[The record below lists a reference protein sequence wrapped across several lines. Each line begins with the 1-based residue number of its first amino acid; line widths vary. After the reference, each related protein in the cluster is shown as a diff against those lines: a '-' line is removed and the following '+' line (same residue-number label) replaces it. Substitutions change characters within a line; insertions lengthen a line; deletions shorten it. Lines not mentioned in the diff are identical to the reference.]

1 MPQIAL
7 VKSSREIVI
16 FEENDVAEEI
26 LIAEEAYWP
35 VWMPTG
41 AGLSLSLVNSNSGTS
56 TVEMFD
62 TDGNYSK
69 NLFQTSTDVQPVIA
83 PEVPHFCL
91 PAPTGDF
98 LATIAPGKAGLTLYV
113 TEING
118 LVIGDPILSGAPL
131 FVSWSPDGDRLA
143 VHSGLNLSVLELR
156 DGRASIPVSADARGF
171 RVAAWT
177 PKGELIFA
185 EPLDSQ
191 AESVAIRMW
200 DQENSKAETLYEI
213 EGGVAFSFRPGT
225 GELNF
230 ARTRDPE
237 TGVFDSIWSLNLE
250 KGESEPKQWVNGPV
264 SSFFWSPNGEKL
276 AVIRPAPSGSAR
288 YAVSVVDS
296 NGTFL
301 GATEPFTPSTEMQT
315 MFAFFDQY
323 ELSHRLWS
331 PDSGNLLVSGRLHP
345 EGPAPAFF
353 GTPEDSIFSW
363 PPKKFSPFERIA
375 AGRFACYA

>member
-1 MPQIAL
+1 MSQVAL
-7 VKSSREIVI
+7 VKPSREVVI
-16 FEENDVAEEI
+16 FEENDVADET
-26 LIAEEAYWP
+26 LVAKEAFWP
-35 VWMPTG
+35 VWMPAG
-41 AGLSLSLVNSNSGTS
+41 AGLSLSLVNSSAGTS

-62 TDGNYSK
+62 TNGNYLK

-118 LVIGDPILSGAPL
+118 LVIGDPILNGAPL
-131 FVSWSPDGDRLA
+131 FISWSPDGDRLA
-143 VHSGLNLSVLELR
+143 VHSGLNLSVLELQG
-156 DGRASIPVSADARGF
+156 GRASIPVSADARGF

-177 PKGELIFA
+177 PQGGLVFA

-191 AESVAIRMW
+191 ASSVAIRVL
-200 DQENSKAETLYEI
+200 DKEKDKAETLYEI
-213 EGGVAFSFRPGT
+213 EGGVAFAFRPGT
-225 GELNF
+225 EELSF
-230 ARTRDPE
+230 SRTRDPE

-250 KGESEPKQWVNGPV
+250 KRDREPKQWVNGPI
-264 SSFFWSPNGEKL
+264 SSFFWSPTGEKL
-276 AVIRPAPSGSAR
+276 AVVRPAPSGSAR
-288 YAVSVVDS
+288 CAVNVVDS

-301 GATEPFTPSTEMQT
+301 AATEPFIPSAEMQT

-331 PDSGNLLVSGRLHP
+331 PDGGNLVVSGRLHT

-363 PPKKFSPFERIA
+363 IPQKFSPFERIA